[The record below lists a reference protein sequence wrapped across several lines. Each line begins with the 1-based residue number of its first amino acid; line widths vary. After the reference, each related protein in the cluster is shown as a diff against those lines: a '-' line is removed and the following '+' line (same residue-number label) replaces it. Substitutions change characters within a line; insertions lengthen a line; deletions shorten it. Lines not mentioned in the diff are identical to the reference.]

1 MRFSCRTARFRST
14 SPRPFF
20 MEMTDHE
27 VLPADRSAP
36 QPGVTTVPSA
46 RTPQHPPRASDSVR
60 FATTAL
66 CLGLLCL
73 GVLWRLVELDYPRT
87 FSFDEH
93 HFVSNARNYIA
104 HRADWNDH
112 PPLGK
117 LVLVPER
124 GLRQMDR
131 RRLNAEGRYIRLR

>member
-1 MRFSCRTARFRST
+1 MI
-14 SPRPFF
+14 
-20 MEMTDHE
+20 DHE
-27 VLPADRSAP
+27 VPPADRPAP
-36 QPGVTTVPSA
+36 QPGVITVPCAATSQQPPSA
-46 RTPQHPPRASDSVR
+46 ADSVR

-73 GVLWRLVELDYPRT
+73 GVLWRLIDLDYPRT

-93 HFVSNARNYIA
+93 HFVNNARNYIA
-104 HRADWNDH
+104 HHH

-131 RRLNAEGRYIRLR
+131 RRL